1 MITKAIALAF
11 WLPFIVGLNP
21 FENEDLFEGDMVLSQ
36 DQLKEVEAG
45 MVDIQNGFAA
55 SKRRQWPLPIAY
67 EFDPSIARY
76 PKAIAVIN
84 ASLAEFEE
92 NTCLRFKR
100 RTDESAYIYFYKGGG
115 CHSRVGFGYG
125 KRPIS
130 LSSWC
135 WYKGAVIH
143 EIAHALGF
151 YHEQS
156 RPDRDS
162 YVKIIWKNIPKKAW
176 GNFQKYSV
184 RTIDS
189 LGVPYDFDSVMHYA
203 SKAFNGRNVTIQP
216 LDPNQKIGQ
225 RKKLSKLDIL
235 QLNLLYRCA
244 GYTNPPK
251 TAIVSTVSPVKSSY
265 VTKPVKTTLQ
275 STKQPVTTPSLST
288 VKPTTK
294 VFYRQLLVCE
304 NRTRS
309 FSCSFGSVVKVE
321 YAMYG
326 RQIGMY
332 CRWGPVKSINCKV
345 PDALPRVRALCEGK
359 QYCKMQANDLFFG
372 YDPCPGTFKYL
383 EVRMGCARN

>member
-244 GYTNPPK
+244 
-251 TAIVSTVSPVKSSY
+251 V
-265 VTKPVKTTLQ
+265 
-275 STKQPVTTPSLST
+275 
-288 VKPTTK
+288 
-294 VFYRQLLVCE
+294 LVCE